1 MTEAQME
8 RVATYIRHEHGTTIQ
23 VYTGPCNQVAALRDL
38 YLGTHPS
45 SRVTFVQWNTG
56 LDRAQVEITDERCVR
71 NA

>member
-8 RVATYIRHEHGTTIQ
+8 RVASYIRHEHGTTIQ

-38 YLGTHPS
+38 YLGAHPS
-45 SRVTFVQWNTG
+45 CRVTFEQWNTK
-56 LDRAQVEITDERCVR
+56 LDHAEVEISDQQCVL

>member
-8 RVATYIRHEHGTTIQ
+8 RVASYIRHERGTTVQ

-38 YLGTHPS
+38 YLGAHPS
-45 SRVTFVQWNTG
+45 SRVTVVQWNAG
-56 LDRAQVEITDERCVR
+56 LDHAEVEITDEQCVR